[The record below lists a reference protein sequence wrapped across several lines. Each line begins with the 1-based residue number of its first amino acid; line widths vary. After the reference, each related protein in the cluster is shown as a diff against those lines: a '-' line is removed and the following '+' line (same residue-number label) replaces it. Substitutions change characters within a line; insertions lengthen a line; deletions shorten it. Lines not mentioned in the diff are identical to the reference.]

1 MPALLPFFVILI
13 SGLIF
18 SEIFKRLHLPYVTA
32 LIIAGILIG
41 PLFLNLIQVDE
52 TVSFIGSIGV
62 VFLMFITGS
71 EVKWASFQK
80 MGKDIIFLSFLNG
93 AIPFITGF
101 GIGWFFGYDFFTS
114 IVLGTVFLSSSI
126 AVIIPSLESNKLID
140 TKIGKTIISA
150 TVFEDITSLILLA
163 FILQSFSQKS
173 PIPLPVYIPTI
184 ILLIIGLKIVIPK
197 IEKMYQSRKKGKDL
211 FESELRFVFVVLLA
225 AVLLFESIGM
235 HAIIAGFIIGIILGN
250 SIRDK
255 IEEKIRTVSY
265 GIFIPTFFLIIGMQT
280 DLSVF
285 LLERSVL
292 LTYFIVIGLISS
304 KIVSGW
310 IGGRL
315 IKFSGKESLLIGV
328 STVPQLSTTLAT
340 AFAALEF
347 GILNQEIITS
357 LVVLSIVTTLA
368 VPLTIKLIISSRKFS
383 IKSLKSP

>member
-1 MPALLPFFVILI
+1 
-13 SGLIF
+13 LIF

-101 GIGWFFGYDFFTS
+101 GICWFFGYDFFTS
-114 IVLGTVFLSSSI
+114 IILGTVFLSSSI
-126 AVIIPSLESNKLID
+126 AVIIPSLESNKVID

-150 TVFEDITSLILLA
+150 TVFEDVTSLILLA

-280 DLSVF
+280 NLSVF

-347 GILNQEIITS
+347 GLLNQEIITS
-357 LVVLSIVTTLA
+357 LVVLSIVTTFA
-368 VPLTIKLIISSRKFS
+368 VPLAIKLIISSRKFS
-383 IKSLKSP
+383 IKSLKGP

>member
-71 EVKWASFQK
+71 EVKWAFFQK

>member
-1 MPALLPFFVILI
+1 MAALLPFFVILI

-80 MGKDIIFLSFLNG
+80 MGKDIIFLAFLNG

-101 GIGWFFGYDFFTS
+101 GISWFFGYDFFTS
-114 IVLGTVFLSSSI
+114 IILGTVFLSSSI

-150 TVFEDITSLILLA
+150 TVFEDVTSLILLA

-280 DLSVF
+280 NLSVF

-347 GILNQEIITS
+347 GLLNQEIITS
-357 LVVLSIVTTLA
+357 LVILSIVTTFAAPLA
-368 VPLTIKLIISSRKFS
+368 IKLIVSSRKFS

>member
-101 GIGWFFGYDFFTS
+101 GICWFFGYDFFTS
-114 IVLGTVFLSSSI
+114 IILGTVFLSSSI
-126 AVIIPSLESNKLID
+126 AVIIPSLESNKVID

-150 TVFEDITSLILLA
+150 TVFEDVTSLILLA

-280 DLSVF
+280 NLSVF

-347 GILNQEIITS
+347 GLLNQEIITS
-357 LVVLSIVTTLA
+357 LVVLSIVTTFA
-368 VPLTIKLIISSRKFS
+368 VPLAIKLIISSRKFS
-383 IKSLKSP
+383 IKSLKGP